1 MPKILERYHDAKLV
15 IAGKGGMIDELKQE
29 VQNLGLGNKVCFAG
43 YLSGKDV
50 SKMYKVADI
59 SVFPSTYEPFG
70 IVTLEAMLAE
80 IPVVVS
86 DIGGLNEIVEHR
98 QTGMKSYCGNSNSIA
113 DSILELL
120 FDPAL
125 CSNMV
130 KKAKTKVR
138 NEYNWNKIAQDTHFT
153 YQKAICETVADRQ
166 RKQLEQEK
174 ANKTKKTAK
183 SEITNLLTF
192 RKNQAYA

>member
-1 MPKILERYHDAKLV
+1 
-15 IAGKGGMIDELKQE
+15 
-29 VQNLGLGNKVCFAG
+29 
-43 YLSGKDV
+43 
-50 SKMYKVADI
+50 
-59 SVFPSTYEPFG
+59 
-70 IVTLEAMLAE
+70 
-80 IPVVVS
+80 
-86 DIGGLNEIVEHR
+86 
-98 QTGMKSYCGNSNSIA
+98 
-113 DSILELL
+113 
-120 FDPAL
+120 
-125 CSNMV
+125 MV